1 MIERHGEWPDKII
14 EGSTLN
20 GLNGHLRRHARVKLG
35 IRNQFEFVLIDPNEH
50 DVIGIVSFI
59 IGQPG
64 QRRLALLL
72 HARPV

>member
-1 MIERHGEWPDKII
+1 MKEFRPLRALPLPKRVIERHGEWPDKII

-50 DVIGIVSFI
+50 YVK
-59 IGQPG
+59 
-64 QRRLALLL
+64 
-72 HARPV
+72 